1 MSAKELVA
9 LIDGVE
15 AGRVRCDASGRLR
28 FRYAEAWRQREDAL
42 HLSLSMPPAD
52 PEHKHARIHAY
63 LWGLLPDN
71 ELVLERWGRRFHVSP
86 RNAFAL
92 LGHVGEEC
100 AGAVQF
106 VPAERLAD
114 LQGAGPPDVA
124 WLDESQV
131 ADRLRALRED
141 QGAWRSPRDTGQF
154 SLAGAQ
160 PKTALLVQDGRF
172 GVPAGRTPTTHILKP
187 PQRDLPGH
195 VENEHMCLALAR
207 ALGLAAA
214 RAEVRR
220 FGAEVAIVV
229 ERYDRVSTRDLAASE
244 AARAASLAAAAAAD
258 AAAGDAGATAH
269 AAATAAEAASRAR
282 SLEQLA
288 GTRPIL
294 RLHQEDLCQAL
305 GVHPTLKYE
314 NEGGPSAARIV
325 QLLRAHSSSPER
337 DVSAFVDALILNW
350 LIAGT
355 DGHAKNYSL
364 LHATGGRVRL
374 APLYDLASALPYPD
388 LDARRLRLA
397 MRVGS
402 TYRVA
407 DIGAR
412 QWAACAKGLDLD
424 PDAVIGRARLLA
436 GQIPDRLR
444 DIEERAVS
452 DGLEAGIV
460 RRLSG
465 LLHEHVRQCLE
476 SLRAAA

>member
-1 MSAKELVA
+1 MNAKELVA
-9 LIDGVE
+9 LIAGVE
-15 AGRVRCDASGRLR
+15 AGRVQCDASGRLR
-28 FRYAEAWRQREDAL
+28 FRYAEAWRRREDAL

-52 PEHKHARIHAY
+52 PEHGHARIHSY

-71 ELVLERWGRRFHVSP
+71 ELVLERWGRRFQVSP

-106 VPAERLAD
+106 VPAERLPD

-187 PQRDLPGH
+187 PLRDRPGH
-195 VENEHMCLALAR
+195 VENEHVCLALAR
-207 ALGLAAA
+207 ELGLAAA
-214 RAEVRR
+214 TAEVRR
-220 FGAEVAIVV
+220 FGTELAIVV
-229 ERYDRVSTRDLAASE
+229 ARYDRVSTRDLAASE
-244 AARAASLAAAAAAD
+244 AARAA
-258 AAAGDAGATAH
+258 ATRSTTN
-269 AAATAAEAASRAR
+269 ATAAAEEAAARAR
-282 SLEQLA
+282 ALEQLA
-288 GTRPIL
+288 GTQPIL

-305 GVHPTLKYE
+305 GVHPASKYE

-325 QLLRAHSSSPER
+325 PLLRAHSSSPEQ
-337 DVSAFVDALILNW
+337 DVGAFVDALIFNW

-364 LHATGGRVRL
+364 LHAAGGRVRL

-388 LDARRLRLA
+388 IDPRRLRLA
-397 MRVGS
+397 MRVGT
-402 TYRVA
+402 TYRIP
-407 DIGAR
+407 DIGIR
-412 QWAACAKGLDLD
+412 QWGSCAKGLDLD
-424 PDAVIGRARLLA
+424 PDAVIARARQLA
-436 GQIPDRLR
+436 AQIPDRLH
-444 DIEERAVS
+444 DLERRTVA
-452 DGLEAGIV
+452 DGLDAGIV
-460 RRLSG
+460 RRLTG
-465 LLHEHVRQCLE
+465 LLHEHVRHCREALQ
-476 SLRAAA
+476 APA